1 VGSTTVKP
9 GESTTLSFT
18 THMMEGMGG
27 PHLFEITVLTNDP
40 AEPLQKLR
48 VKAFFGPS

>member
-9 GESTTLSFT
+9 GEATTLSFE

-27 PHLFEITVLTNDP
+27 PHLFEVTISTNDP
-40 AEPLQKLR
+40 VEPLQKLR
-48 VKAFFGPS
+48 VKALFGP